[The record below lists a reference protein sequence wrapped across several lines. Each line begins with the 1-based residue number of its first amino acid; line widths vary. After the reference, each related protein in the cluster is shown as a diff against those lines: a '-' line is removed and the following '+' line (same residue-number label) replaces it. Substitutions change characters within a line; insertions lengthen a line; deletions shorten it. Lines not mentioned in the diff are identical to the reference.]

1 MNAFEF
7 VKKYGLNRATEI
19 LQYMPEGA
27 ASFDFINIEYS
38 VGMRFVGKKHIRL
51 DLVKRIV
58 DSHEI
63 VESHKF
69 PEDDETGLDGA
80 HCLLDMYGGY
90 ELVGEKLERLK
101 QAIADVES
109 CQ

>member
-38 VGMRFVGKKHIRL
+38 VGMRLVGKKHIRL

-58 DSHEI
+58 ESHEVI
-63 VESHKF
+63 KRDFESVELAEYEYAVS
-69 PEDDETGLDGA
+69 DS
-80 HCLLDMYGGY
+80 YGDPY
-90 ELVGEKLERLK
+90 WIRVK
-101 QAIADVES
+101 QAISDVEA

>member
-38 VGMRFVGKKHIRL
+38 VGRRLVGKKHIRL

-58 DSHEI
+58 ESHEL
-63 VESHKF
+63 VEFFDGISEIKDILS
-69 PEDDETGLDGA
+69 PVDGLQLSDKA
-80 HCLLDMYGGY
+80 
-90 ELVGEKLERLK
+90 KARLK
-101 QAIADVES
+101 QAIADVEACS
-109 CQ
+109 